1 MQGST
6 MKRIVSVS
14 LGSSKRN
21 HKVIEKL
28 RGEEFT
34 IERIGVD
41 GDFKKAK
48 ELFKELDGKVD
59 AIGLG
64 GTDLYFVASGKKY
77 VKRDSKALIDVVKK
91 TPVVDGSGLKDT
103 LEREVVKYLVQEAKL
118 TLKGKKVLMT
128 SAVDRFGMAEALSEA
143 GCEMSFGDLVF
154 GLDIP
159 IVIRSLK
166 AFRRAAAMILP
177 IVVWIPHRFLYPIGS
192 KQDKAPKEKY
202 AKYYHE
208 ADIIAGDY
216 IFIRKFM
223 PKDMKG
229 KWVLTN
235 TVTAADVEDLRDRG
249 VELLI
254 TTTPEFEGRSFGT
267 NVMEATLVAILGK
280 KVKDIEPSDYLKL
293 LKELDFKPR
302 IIDFTKERG

>member
-1 MQGST
+1 

-21 HKVIEKL
+21 HKATERL
-28 RGEEFT
+28 LGEEFT
-34 IERIGVD
+34 IERLGVD
-41 GDFKKAK
+41 GDFKKAIAS
-48 ELFKELDGKVD
+48 LKELDGNVD

-64 GTDLYFVASGKKY
+64 GIDLYLFAGKKRY
-77 VKRDSKALIDVVKK
+77 VKRDAKRLRDSVKV

-103 LEREVVKYLVQEAKL
+103 LERETVRYLVEEAKL
-118 TLKGKKVLMT
+118 PLKGKKVLMT
-128 SAVDRFGMAEALSEA
+128 SAADRFGMAEALHRA
-143 GCEMSFGDLVF
+143 GCEMNFGDLIF
-154 GLDIP
+154 GLGIP
-159 IVIRSLK
+159 IMMRSIETFHLI
-166 AFRRAAAMILP
+166 ASILLP
-177 IVVWIPHRFLYPIGS
+177 IVVWIPHKLLYPTGS
-192 KQDKAPKEKY
+192 AQEREPKEKY
-202 AKYYHE
+202 AKHYHD

-235 TVTAADVEDLRDRG
+235 TITESDVEDLRQRG

-267 NVMEATLVAILGK
+267 NVMEATMVAILGK
-280 KVKDIEPSDYLKL
+280 KVDEIVPQDYLSL
-293 LKELDFKPR
+293 LKKLDFKPR
-302 IIDFTKERG
+302 IIDFTKGGS